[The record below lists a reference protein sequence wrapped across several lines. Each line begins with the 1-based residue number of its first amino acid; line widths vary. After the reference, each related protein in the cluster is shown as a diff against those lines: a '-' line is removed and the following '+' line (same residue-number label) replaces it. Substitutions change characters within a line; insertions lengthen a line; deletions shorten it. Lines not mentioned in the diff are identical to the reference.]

1 MTKRTALALCC
12 AGLLSLPA
20 FAAEETKTPSCCAKK
35 SATDSKGAVKAATRM
50 RCTLTGKEIDNCC
63 CEKRDGKLYCP
74 LAKKAVDKCCCD
86 EVRTTPGTA
95 RPN

>member
-20 FAAEETKTPSCCAKK
+20 FAADQSKTPSCCAKK
-35 SATDSKGAVKAATRM
+35 SATDDKAPANPATKM
-50 RCTLTGKEIDNCC
+50 HCTLTGEEVDKCC

-74 LAKKAVDKCCCD
+74 LAKRSVDKCCCE
-86 EVRTTPGTA
+86 EVKEPAKDGA
-95 RPN
+95 A